1 MYTMLSRF
9 SINEPDILYTA
20 QLYSFLF
27 HSRTKL
33 NRMVYLSRNK
43 QLTVPGLAA
52 YLEEK
57 LCFTFNL
64 KSVYE
69 TKLRRIVIGNHP
81 AIVCH

>member
-1 MYTMLSRF
+1 
-9 SINEPDILYTA
+9 
-20 QLYSFLF
+20 
-27 HSRTKL
+27 
-33 NRMVYLSRNK
+33 MVYLSRNK

-57 LCFTFNL
+57 LCFAFNL

>member
-1 MYTMLSRF
+1 
-9 SINEPDILYTA
+9 
-20 QLYSFLF
+20 
-27 HSRTKL
+27 
-33 NRMVYLSRNK
+33 MVYLSRNK

-57 LCFTFNL
+57 LCFVFNL

-69 TKLRRIVIGNHP
+69 TKLWRMVIGNHP

>member
-9 SINEPDILYTA
+9 SINEPDILYTVR
-20 QLYSFLF
+20 LYSFLF

-33 NRMVYLSRNK
+33 SRMVYLSRSK
-43 QLTVPGLAA
+43 QLSVPGLAA

-57 LCFTFNL
+57 LCFVFNL

-69 TKLRRIVIGNHP
+69 TKLRRMVIGNHP